1 MSKLSCRNC
10 GDEVVEFEAAKVA
23 VQAEYNYSDD
33 ELETIKTIR
42 VWHCDCAASDHRI
55 GTVDECGGEFYWEVV

>member
-23 VQAEYNYSDD
+23 VQAEYNYSDGQ
-33 ELETIKTIR
+33 LPTAK
-42 VWHCDCAASDHRI
+42 S
-55 GTVDECGGEFYWEVV
+55 